1 MDMNALERR
10 RIAKSHVID
19 VAVAKVAINKSGRQ
33 RAEAAQ
39 KKLRKEVAANHFASV
54 VQSETISYPRQAA
67 G

>member
-1 MDMNALERR
+1 MNALERR

-39 KKLRKEVAANHFASV
+39 KLRKEVAANHFASV